1 MGDAED
7 DGEEP
12 EALCCPIGHTMMRDP
27 VMLRSGHTFE
37 RENIISFWAHRP
49 MANPIG
55 SGDLLP
61 SAQMIINYGMR
72 SLVAAW
78 LAAHPDVIP
87 EGWESRDLGRLSTQA
102 DLDAIAS
109 EHESAFAQRQRCAEA
124 AERQMLA
131 GAAPTV
137 YLIGQ
142 LTCCTAMDYL
152 GAYDVSV
159 DMCAP
164 HPRRS
169 RARARPARPP
179 RPRRHTR
186 PLGRRRIIN
195 ARHVYIQRA
204 DARKMLWHAD
214 NGFWHAGPAADVG
227 QNRGWLAV
235 RDAALLPERI
245 TSQWQARARS

>member
-78 LAAHPDVIP
+78 LAAHPDVVP
-87 EGWESRDLGRLSTQA
+87 EGWESRDVGRLSTQA

-131 GAAPTV
+131 DAAPTV
-137 YLIGQ
+137 YLIGE

-164 HPRRS
+164 RPRRS
-169 RARARPARPP
+169 RARAPRAPAAPAPPHAPARASQDHQRAPRVHP
-179 RPRRHTR
+179 AGRRAQDALARRQRLLARRPRR
-186 PLGRRRIIN
+186 RRRPEPRL
-195 ARHVYIQRA
+195 ARGA
-204 DARKMLWHAD
+204 
-214 NGFWHAGPAADVG
+214 
-227 QNRGWLAV
+227 
-235 RDAALLPERI
+235 
-245 TSQWQARARS
+245 